1 MKNRNASFELLRIIC
16 MFMIVVYHIFIKAYH
31 PIVENSAGYGMMMFP
46 LHISVVCFVLISG
59 YFGIKFS
66 FKKLI
71 LLLSQIIFYNVL
83 CYVVSSLCLDSFTFK
98 EFVKSFLPLTYNQD
112 LWFIRTYIILF
123 LLVPII
129 NKYIEFT
136 PPHQY
141 KVMCI
146 ILAFISVYLGIKSDD
161 ASLNGGKNI
170 VNFFFIY
177 FLGHGIRMKYFFSTL
192 TLKSWIMI
200 YLGFNILECTII
212 YLSLGHRLAVWLY
225 TYGWTYNSPL
235 LIINAISFF
244 MIFSKLRIESHF
256 ISSVARSVFP
266 VYLIHSNLNVQNV
279 LWPIVKSMYCGNLLI
294 ANIIVASFIMLMCIL
309 IDKLMTPCYHKIGK
323 CLINNIIL
331 CKSIYE
337 KKYISNQCS

>member
-1 MKNRNASFELLRIIC
+1 MGEKYC
-16 MFMIVVYHIFIKAYH
+16 
-31 PIVENSAGYGMMMFP
+31 
-46 LHISVVCFVLISG
+46 
-59 YFGIKFS
+59 KF
-66 FKKLI
+66 L
-71 LLLSQIIFYNVL
+71 
-83 CYVVSSLCLDSFTFK
+83 
-98 EFVKSFLPLTYNQD
+98 
-112 LWFIRTYIILF
+112 
-123 LLVPII
+123 
-129 NKYIEFT
+129 
-136 PPHQY
+136 
-141 KVMCI
+141 
-146 ILAFISVYLGIKSDD
+146 
-161 ASLNGGKNI
+161 
-170 VNFFFIY
+170 FIY

-337 KKYISNQCS
+337 KNILVINAHDLDCGAGLSCASTMEILANAGYNVVHVSNSRVELWTSWLKEVFLQFIVICHVGIQWKIMELE

>member
-136 PPHQY
+136 PPPSVQSYVHH
-141 KVMCI
+141 
-146 ILAFISVYLGIKSDD
+146 ISL
-161 ASLNGGKNI
+161 
-170 VNFFFIY
+170 Y
-177 FLGHGIRMKYFFSTL
+177 F
-192 TLKSWIMI
+192 
-200 YLGFNILECTII
+200 
-212 YLSLGHRLAVWLY
+212 
-225 TYGWTYNSPL
+225 
-235 LIINAISFF
+235 
-244 MIFSKLRIESHF
+244 
-256 ISSVARSVFP
+256 SVFR
-266 VYLIHSNLNVQNV
+266 Y
-279 LWPIVKSMYCGNLLI
+279 
-294 ANIIVASFIMLMCIL
+294 
-309 IDKLMTPCYHKIGK
+309 
-323 CLINNIIL
+323 
-331 CKSIYE
+331 
-337 KKYISNQCS
+337 KKR